1 MKLLTTAAAC
11 ILVLVGTHSLSAKEP
26 QEQQEELDLASDE
39 QLSTNDSEY
48 EAQRRERALKA
59 QQEAIQAQH
68 AAQQAHEEAIEAQ
81 EEANRKS
88 REAIELQEW
97 HEDLLRKSEEAT
109 DQFNHA
115 LDALRSSREHL
126 HEVSVVAPWIAAS
139 RSEVESIGNDLTYAI
154 RNRIAA
160 TTGGFIGIQ
169 MGESTSK
176 GIVIDEVVQKS
187 PAEDSGLE
195 QGDVI
200 ASVDGIDIR
209 KAKNPT
215 KALTALIQSVDPGSE
230 VELDIVRGNKKLTVP
245 VTVGTREQTARFSY
259 SLPTSRIFGDAISIY
274 RPAPYLVLLEFEEE
288 LGHYFGMEYGILVVD
303 APKDSKL
310 QVGDVLLR
318 IDNKPVR
325 SISHAERFLR
335 DTEETTEFTVK
346 RRGKTQK
353 IDIAATGLRLS
364 DVRDM

>member
-11 ILVLVGTHSLSAKEP
+11 ILVLVGTLATSAKEP
-26 QEQQEELDLASDE
+26 QEQHQGIDLASNE
-39 QLSTNDSEY
+39 QLSSNDKEID
-48 EAQRRERALKA
+48 ARHREKALKA
-59 QQEAIQAQH
+59 QQEALEAQH
-68 AAQQAHEEAIEAQ
+68 AAQQAHEEAIKAQ
-81 EEANRKS
+81 EEATRKS
-88 REAIELQEW
+88 REAMELQIW
-97 HEDLLRKSEEAT
+97 HQDLVRQSAAAT
-109 DQFNHA
+109 A
-115 LDALRSSREHL
+115 LDALKSSGEYL

-139 RSEVESIGNDLTYAI
+139 RHGVESIGNDLAYAI
-154 RNRIAA
+154 RNRIAT

-176 GIVIDEVVQKS
+176 GIVIDEVVEKS
-187 PAEDSGLE
+187 PAEGSGLK

-209 KAKNPT
+209 NAKNPT

-230 VELDIVRGNKKLTVP
+230 VELEIVRGNKKLTLP
-245 VTVGTREQTARFSY
+245 VTVGTRGPTSRYSY
-259 SLPTSRIFGDAISIY
+259 SLPTSRSIVDAY
-274 RPAPYLVLLEFEEE
+274 TLHLNDRQLVLLEFEEE

-303 APKDSKL
+303 APKDSEL

-318 IDNKPVR
+318 IDDKPVR

-335 DTEETTEFTVK
+335 NTKETTEFTVK

-353 IDIAATGLRLS
+353 FEIAASGLRIS